1 MNSFAGALVRA
12 ILDTMSR
19 NRARRDR
26 SALPALPLLEVPFR
40 QIRNFQEPYSF
51 LNTESLDIIHNASLD
66 ILETI
71 GLDFLDTEVLDIWK
85 QAGAKVDHTNQH
97 VWLDRG
103 LVMQA
108 IATAPPS
115 FNWRARNPAHDL
127 TIGGNHIVFGPCGG
141 MAYVSD
147 LDRGRRPGTMAD
159 YENFLK
165 LSQMNNVL
173 HIGSWEQ
180 VAPQDV
186 DVNTRHLH
194 RLRSSFR
201 LTDKVVPEAA
211 HGRIIPQDVLA
222 MMRIVFGDLDGAPVT
237 GDVIN
242 VNSPLRYDDR
252 MLGGLLSYARAGQV
266 TFITPFILAGAMS
279 PVTMAAAL
287 AQQNAEVLAGIA
299 LTQII
304 RPGAPV
310 IYGGFTTNI
319 DMKSGS
325 PSFGTPEGA
334 WALLVGGQLAR
345 RYNLPYRGSGS
356 LTNAKVPD
364 AQSAYE
370 SLWTLWPAVLAH
382 TNLVMH
388 AAGWIDGGLTASY
401 EKFIIDLENL
411 AMFTTYLEGF
421 DLSAESLALDMIA
434 EVGPGG
440 HHFGTL
446 HTQER
451 YRDAFYTTSL
461 ADRQSNDA
469 WIASGSADTAQRA
482 NKLWKRMLDEY
493 EAPPLDPAMAE
504 ELDDYVARREIELTH
519 AKLYE

>member
-1 MNSFAGALVRA
+1 M
-12 ILDTMSR
+12 
-19 NRARRDR
+19 
-26 SALPALPLLEVPFR
+26 R
-40 QIRNFQEPYSF
+40 QRPYEF
-51 LNTESLDIIHNASLD
+51 LNDEGLDIIHNASLD

-71 GLDFLDTEVLDIWK
+71 GLDFLDDETLSIWEA
-85 QAGAKVDHTNQH
+85 AGARVDRAAQH

-103 LVMQA
+103 LVLEA
-108 IATAPPS
+108 IATAPS
-115 FNWRARNPAHDL
+115 TFRWRARNPAHDL
-127 TIGGNHIVFGPCGG
+127 IVGGDHLVFGPCGG

-147 LDRGRRPGTMAD
+147 LDLGRRPGTMAD
-159 YENFLK
+159 YENFLR

-180 VAPQDV
+180 VAPQDIDANV
-186 DVNTRHLH
+186 RHLH
-194 RLRSSFR
+194 RLRASCR

-211 HGRIIPQDVLA
+211 HGRIIPQDALA
-222 MMRIVFGDLDGAPVT
+222 MMSLVFGDLDGDPVT

-252 MLGGLLSYARAGQV
+252 MLGGLLTYARAGQV

-299 LTQII
+299 LTQLV

-310 IYGGFTTNI
+310 VYGGFTTNI
-319 DMKSGS
+319 DMRSGN
-325 PSFGTPEGA
+325 PSFGSPEGA

-382 TNLVMH
+382 TNLIMH
-388 AAGWIDGGLTASY
+388 AAGWVDGGLTASY
-401 EKFIIDLENL
+401 EKFVIDMENL
-411 AMFTTYLEGF
+411 AMFAGYLDGF
-421 DLSAESLALDMIA
+421 DLTKESLALDMIA

-440 HHFGTL
+440 HHFATP
-446 HTQER
+446 HTQAR
-451 YRDAFYTTSL
+451 YRDAFYATSL
-461 ADRQSNDA
+461 ADRQGYDA
-469 WIASGSADTAQRA
+469 WQAAGSADAAQRA
-482 NKLWKRMLDEY
+482 SKLWKRMLAEY
-493 EAPPLDPAMAE
+493 EPPPLDPAIADA
-504 ELDDYVARREIELTH
+504 LDDYVARRELELVD
-519 AKLYE
+519 ARLYE